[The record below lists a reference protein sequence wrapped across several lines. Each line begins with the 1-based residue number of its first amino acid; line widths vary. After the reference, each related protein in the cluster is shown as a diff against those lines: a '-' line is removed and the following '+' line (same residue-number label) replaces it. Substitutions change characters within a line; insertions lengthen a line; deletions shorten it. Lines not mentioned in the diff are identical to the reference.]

1 MTPINKLIDMYG
13 TATKAGLVIGLK
25 RQTIEHWV
33 KKGFIPY
40 QDASYV
46 QNKTNGIISNVS
58 IWLAADKARADK
70 AKINGE

>member
-13 TATKAGLVIGLK
+13 TATKAGLAIGLN
-25 RQTIEHWV
+25 RQNIEHWE

-40 QDASYV
+40 QDATYV
-46 QNKTNGIISNVS
+46 QNQTNGLITNVS